1 MNSIFGL
8 FSEQPPNDA
17 NPRLMFA
24 GEATH
29 PNFWSFMHGARESG
43 IREAQRILNLNV
55 QNK

>member
-1 MNSIFGL
+1 MTGTPL
-8 FSEQPPNDA
+8 PNDA

-43 IREAQRILNLNV
+43 IREAQRFLDLI
-55 QNK
+55 NKK